1 MKKEFKRVLALVLA
15 VVMVFGLTAC
25 GDKKDDDKKPGVTG
39 SIKPLVVGYAEFSQ
53 KFSPFYADTAYDQD
67 AVSMTQI
74 SLMTTDRKGGII
86 KNGIKGEKVEFNGKK
101 YTYKGTA
108 DLDWKYDEGKDVTVY
123 SATIRDDL
131 KFSDGKPVTA
141 DDIIFTYY
149 VYLDNAYVGSTTLN
163 SYPIVGLQNYKLN
176 STKAESVDVSQAE
189 IDDMLANPND
199 EMKTIMM
206 DKIAAI
212 LEEEKGWC
220 TDNFADNGAA
230 TQEEFFVASYGAAV
244 GYVYD
249 AAKDYD
255 TIVKEVIA
263 AYGVDYKALAKG
275 YSGDEAYFDGDIN
288 PKAEAIV
295 KKIKVDAA
303 GGDPV
308 ANIEG
313 IKKTGDYSVEITV
326 KGFSAPA
333 VYSILGSQITPLHYY
348 GDAAA
353 YDYDKNQF
361 GFTRGDLSTVQEKV
375 AKPLGAGP
383 YIFKEYKNK
392 TIYFEANP
400 TYYKGEPKIKDLQ
413 FKEVTTKEM
422 VSNLSTGVADAGELS
437 GNVENFKAL
446 MEVNSNGESS
456 GDVISTSKVDNL
468 GYGYIGINADTVNV
482 AGAPASDESKAL
494 RKALM
499 TVISVYR
506 DVRID
511 SYYGEAASVINYP
524 ISNTS
529 WAAPQVTDEGYKIAY
544 STDVDGKAIYTSEMS
559 ADDKYAAALVA
570 ATGYLKKA
578 GYTYDEAA
586 GKFTAAPAGAKMSY
600 TAIIP
605 GEGNGSHPSFGTLT
619 DTRAALEKIGIDFII
634 NDPAQT
640 NVLWDSLDAGSQ
652 ELWCAA
658 WGASLDPDMY
668 QIYYSGSIVGKGGS
682 DSNHYHIAD
691 SKLDTM
697 IVDARKSEDQSY
709 RKSVYK
715 EAMEIIMDWAVEVPI
730 YQRQNC
736 IIFSTQRIKMDTV
749 TPDITT
755 FYGWMSEIENIEMN

>member
-25 GDKKDDDKKPGVTG
+25 GDKKDDGKKPANA
-39 SIKPLVVGYAEFSQ
+39 SIKPLVVGYAQFSQ

-67 AVSMTQI
+67 AVGMTQV

-86 KNGIKGEKVEFNGKK
+86 KKGIKGEKVEYNGKK
-101 YTYKGTA
+101 YTYKGIA
-108 DLDWKYDEGKDVTVY
+108 DLDWKYDEAKDQTVY
-123 SATIRDDL
+123 SAKIRDDL
-131 KFSDGKPVTA
+131 KFSDGKPMTA

-149 VYLDNAYVGSTTLN
+149 VYLDTAYVGSTTLN
-163 SYPIVGLQNYKLN
+163 SFPIIGLQNYRLN
-176 STKAESVDVSQAE
+176 STKAESVDVTAE
-189 IDDMLANPND
+189 ETAKMLAEPND
-199 EMKTIMM
+199 EMKKAITE
-206 DKIAAI
+206 KIATI

-220 TDNFADNGAA
+220 TENFADKGAA
-230 TQEEFFVASYGAAV
+230 TQEEFFVTSYGTAV
-244 GYVYD
+244 GYAYD
-249 AAKDYD
+249 AAKNYD
-255 TIVKEVIA
+255 TIVAEVIA
-263 AYGVDYKALAKG
+263 AYGTDYKKLAEN
-275 YSGDEAYFDGDIN
+275 YAGDAAYFDGDLSPI
-288 PKAEAIV
+288 ATAIV

-313 IKKTGDYSVEITV
+313 IKKTGDYSVEVTL

-333 VYSILGSQITPLHYY
+333 VYSILGIQVTPLHFY
-348 GDAAA
+348 GDASA
-353 YDYDKNQF
+353 YNYDKNQF
-361 GFTRGDLSTVQEKV
+361 GFTRGDLSKVQEKV
-375 AKPLGAGP
+375 ATPLGAGP
-383 YIFKEYKNK
+383 YVFKEYKNK

-400 TYYKGEPKIKDLQ
+400 TYYAGEPKIKDLQ
-413 FKEVTTKEM
+413 FKEVTTTEM
-422 VSNLSTGVADAGELS
+422 ASNVETGVADCGEFT
-437 GNVENFKAL
+437 GTVDNFKAL
-446 MEVNSNGESS
+446 QAMNSNKEIT
-456 GDVISTSKVDNL
+456 GDVVSTSKVDNL

-482 AGAPASDESKAL
+482 AGDPKSDASKAL
-494 RKALM
+494 RKAIM
-499 TVISVYR
+499 TILSVYR
-506 DVRID
+506 DTRID

-544 STDVDGKAIYTSEMS
+544 STDAEGKAIYTSEMS
-559 ADDKYAAALVA
+559 ADDKYAAAIT
-570 ATGYLKKA
+570 ATIGYLKVA
-578 GYTYDEAA
+578 GFTFDE
-586 GKFTAAPAGAKMSY
+586 GTKKFTAAPAGAKLSY

-605 GEGNGSHPSFGTLT
+605 GEGKGSHPSFGTLT
-619 DTRAALEKIGIDFII
+619 DAKAALASIGFELII

-640 NVLWDSLDAGSQ
+640 NVLWDSLDAGTQ

-668 QIYYSGSIVGKGGS
+668 QVYFSGSIIGKGGS

-691 SKLDTM
+691 AQLDEL
-697 IVDARKSEDQSY
+697 IIAARKSEDQSY

-715 EAMEIIMDWAVEVPI
+715 EAMEIIMDWAVEIPI

-736 IIFSTQRIKMDTV
+736 IIFSTKRINMKTM

-755 FYGWMSEIENIEMN
+755 FYKWFTEIENIEMN

>member
-25 GDKKDDDKKPGVTG
+25 GDKKDDGKTPGKTG

-101 YTYKGTA
+101 YSYKGIA

-123 SATIRDDL
+123 SAKIRDDL

-163 SYPIVGLQNYKLN
+163 SYPIIGLQNYKLN
-176 STKAESVDVSQAE
+176 STKADSVDVLPEETAK
-189 IDDMLANPND
+189 MLAEPND
-199 EMKTIMM
+199 EMKAIITE
-206 DKIAAI
+206 KIAAI

-220 TDNFADNGAA
+220 TENFVDKAP
-230 TQEEFFVASYGAAV
+230 TQEEFFVQSYGTAV
-244 GYVYD
+244 GYTYD
-249 AAKDYD
+249 AAKNYD
-255 TIVKEVIA
+255 TIVAEVIA
-263 AYGVDYKALAKG
+263 AYGTDYAKLAEN
-275 YSGDEAYFDGDIN
+275 YSGDPAYFDAELS

-295 KKIKVDAA
+295 KKQKVDAA

-333 VYSILGSQITPLHYY
+333 VYSILGAQVTPLHYY

-353 YDYDKNQF
+353 YNYDKNQF
-361 GFTRGDLSTVQEKV
+361 GFTRGDLSKVQEKV

-383 YIFKEYKNK
+383 YVFKEYKNK
-392 TIYFEANP
+392 TVYFEANP

-422 VSNLSTGVADAGELS
+422 VSVLSTGVADCGELS

-446 MEVNSNGESS
+446 AETNSNGKST
-456 GDVISTSKVDNL
+456 GDVITTNKVDNL
-468 GYGYIGINADTVNV
+468 GYGYIGINADTANV
-482 AGAPASDESKAL
+482 AGDPKSDASKAL

-529 WAAPQVTDEGYKIAY
+529 WAAPQVTDEGYKVAY
-544 STDVDGKAIYTSEMS
+544 STDVDGKPIYTSEMK
-559 ADDKYAAALVA
+559 ADDKYVAALEA
-570 ATGYLKKA
+570 AKGYLKKA
-578 GYTYDEAA
+578 GYTYDDAK
-586 GKFTAAPAGAKMSY
+586 GMFTAAPAGAKMSY

-619 DTRAALEKIGIDFII
+619 DTRAALATIGIDFII

-658 WGASLDPDMY
+658 WGATLDPDMY
-668 QIYYSGSIVGKGGS
+668 QIYFSGSIIGKGGS

-691 SKLDTM
+691 SKLDGM
-697 IVDARKSEDQSY
+697 IQDARKSEDQSY

-715 EAMEIIMDWAVEVPI
+715 EAMEIIMDWAVECPI

-736 IIFSTQRIKMDTV
+736 IIFSTQRIKMATV

-755 FYGWMSEIENIEMN
+755 FYGWMTEIENIEMN